1 MKLKQILLPILI
13 LIGTAIMAIFLY
25 DLLTTS
31 NNNVVNQILGR
42 EIKNLDEVVDLNN
55 EGQKSMIFDLDS
67 VLEYYNSFHAVSRIA
82 LTLLLFNYVIISCLI
97 SIIFIF
103 YGDYL
108 IQRFD
113 LENKYPTI
121 YKLVSLRVK
130 YQRYYL
136 IMNMSLIFIV
146 LLLETLFCIIVI
158 NDFG

>member
-1 MKLKQILLPILI
+1 
-13 LIGTAIMAIFLY
+13 
-25 DLLTTS
+25 
-31 NNNVVNQILGR
+31 
-42 EIKNLDEVVDLNN
+42 
-55 EGQKSMIFDLDS
+55 MIFDLDS

-113 LENKYPTI
+113 LENKYSTI
-121 YKLVSLRVK
+121 YKIKSLRVK